1 MKLLQMKKLPKSV
14 SFATAIA
21 IVLLGCVVGNQ
32 FGLKGR
38 DILFFLDHG
47 DKNTAMDAG
56 AVSVSFDEINE
67 LASEKLEG
75 DYIYELTDDGAK
87 VLGIKI
93 PLTGKSALLEYR
105 GEAKAGIKDAGEIKW
120 EANDAKK
127 TITVTCPEVEVLDCN
142 TSPRKIWKTD
152 GSIINH
158 YTFSDYPGV
167 DAATEKAFKKV
178 VKKSDLLKRAKQSTR
193 ANLINLFHEQASKDS
208 AYGNYKVVVKWGSD
222 TTKE

>member
-75 DYIYELTDDGAK
+75 DYIYELTDDGAR

-93 PLTGKSALLEYR
+93 PMTEKSTLLEYN
-105 GEAKAGIKDAGEIKW
+105 GVAKAGVKDASQIKW
-120 EANDAKK
+120 TPDEKAK
-127 TITVTCPEVEVLDCN
+127 TITVTCPKVEVLDCH
-142 TSPRKIWKTD
+142 TQIKKIWKTD
-152 GSIINH
+152 GSILNH
-158 YTFSDYPGV
+158 YKFDNMPEVISE
-167 DAATEKAFKKV
+167 TEKEFKKV
-178 VKKSDLLKRAKQSTR
+178 VDKSDLIKRGEQSTR
-193 ANLINLFHEQASKDS
+193 ANLINMFHEQVAKDS
-208 AYGNYKVVVKWGSD
+208 AYSTYKVKVKWESGS
-222 TTKE
+222 KK

>member
-1 MKLLQMKKLPKSV
+1 MKLLKLKNMPKTV
-14 SFATAIA
+14 SFATAIL
-21 IVLLGCVVGNQ
+21 ILILGCVVANQ
-32 FGLKGR
+32 FGIAGSNF
-38 DILFFLDHG
+38 LFFLPQNGG
-47 DKNTAMDAG
+47 DRATDAG
-56 AVSVSFDEINE
+56 AVSVSFDDINE
-67 LASEKLEG
+67 LASERLEG

-208 AYGNYKVVVKWGSD
+208 VYGNYKVVVKWGSD